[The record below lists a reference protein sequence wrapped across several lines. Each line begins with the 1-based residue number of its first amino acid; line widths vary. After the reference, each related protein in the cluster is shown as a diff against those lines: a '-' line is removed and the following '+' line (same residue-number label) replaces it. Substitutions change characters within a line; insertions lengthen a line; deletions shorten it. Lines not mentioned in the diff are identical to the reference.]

1 MSEPT
6 KIKWR
11 IAGEK
16 VASCNCSWG
25 CPCQFNALPTT
36 GRCEAIGAHLISDG
50 YFGDTRLDGVRF
62 AGVVWWPGAIHEGN
76 GVRRLIIDEQ
86 TTKEQRDALI
96 ALDSGQHGG
105 LYWEIF
111 GIVCPNLIEP
121 LSAPITLHVD
131 REKRRATIRI
141 PGIAESDVEPIKN
154 PVTGDEHRAR
164 IVLPD
169 GFEYKEAE
177 VGNTVHCRVGA
188 GDKLT
193 FEFNG
198 NTYAQLNAFDWSN

>member
-1 MSEPT
+1 MSAPT
-6 KIKWR
+6 KIRWR

-86 TTKEQRDALI
+86 ANMEQRKALI

-105 LYWEIF
+105 LIFEIF
-111 GIVCPNLIEP
+111 VAVCPNSLEP
-121 LSAPITLHVD
+121 LIAAISFKVD

-141 PGIAESDVEPIKN
+141 PDLIESDVEPIKN
-154 PVTGDEHRAR
+154 LVTGEEHRAR
-164 IVLPD
+164 IVLPN
-169 GFEYKEAE
+169 GFEFKEAE
-177 VGNTVHCRVGA
+177 MGNTVHCRVSA
-188 GDKLT
+188 GEKLT
-193 FEFNG
+193 FELK